1 MGCLKIDYSYS
12 IEPKMFIAVNN
23 LTSNNTAEKR
33 RSGYVYGFNGKE
45 NDGEIKGE
53 GNSYDFGARIYDP
66 RIGRWLSSDP
76 AYTDYPG
83 YSPYNFGLDNPI
95 INLDN
100 DGKRVYYCPG
110 LGGRGA
116 NPDGTMSTTGGSPY
130 VQSVADAFTGS
141 GVYFKEL
148 QGVNGNPG
156 TNNLGFKHNPQLTD
170 ALFVAKYGQKPVQSL
185 STDHRIANAVT
196 QIVQD
201 ATQHPL
207 DPGEKV
213 NLIGTSMGAV
223 TTAQAA
229 LYILE
234 HKKELGLPDD
244 FRIDNVIL
252 AGSTVNVKSRL
263 YKRLEKALQNQAGG
277 AGRLLSGTV
286 DENGE
291 NGYNYPED
299 QDGVTGLA
307 GRTKVG
313 MVFRFGRLVGQI
325 FRGLKFGKKEN
336 GKLGVTG
343 LDHPHTNAAVDPNFG
358 KALIKQALEKDKIEG
373 EKGAEGAKE
382 YLKPSGG

>member
-1 MGCLKIDYSYS
+1 MLMPGRKYS
-12 IEPKMFIAVNN
+12 
-23 LTSNNTAEKR
+23 
-33 RSGYVYGFNGKE
+33 SGKYRYGFNGKRMD
-45 NDGEIKGE
+45 NEIKGI
-53 GNSYDFGARIYDP
+53 GNSYDYGARIYDP
-66 RIGRWLSSDP
+66 RIVRWLSSDP
-76 AYTDYPG
+76 AITEYPS
-83 YSPYNFGLDNPI
+83 YSPYNFALNNPI

-116 NPDGTMSTTGGSPY
+116 NPDGTMSTTGGSKY

-156 TNNLGFKHNPQLTD
+156 SSNIGKGNNPRLTD
-170 ALFVAKYGQKPVQSL
+170 AMFVAKYGQKPVQSL
-185 STDHRIANAVT
+185 NTDHRIANAVT

-207 DPGEKV
+207 NPGEKV

-223 TTAQAA
+223 TTAQTA

-252 AGSTVNVKSRL
+252 AGSTVNTKSRL

-307 GRTKVG
+307 GRTKFG
-313 MVFRFGRLVGQI
+313 MIGRFFRLIKQVVRI
-325 FRGLKFGKKEN
+325 GKN
-336 GKLGVTG
+336 GKLISVNE
-343 LDHPHTNAAVDPNFG
+343 DHPHLKAADDPNFG
-358 KALIKQALEKDKIEG
+358 KGLIKQALEKDKIEG
-373 EKGAEGAKE
+373 DKGAEGAKE